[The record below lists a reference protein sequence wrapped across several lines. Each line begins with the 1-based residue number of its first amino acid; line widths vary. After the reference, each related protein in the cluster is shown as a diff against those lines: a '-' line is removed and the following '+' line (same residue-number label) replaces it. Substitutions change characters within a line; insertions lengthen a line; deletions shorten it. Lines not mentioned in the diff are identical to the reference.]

1 MNPNHSSDTN
11 TNTITK
17 EIFIE
22 CRTETLFSFFTDP
35 DKLVRWMGRHVLL
48 EPSIGGKYRIDVNGS
63 DIAMGEY
70 KEIIPNE
77 KIVMTWG
84 WEKSKIVP
92 PGSSTVEFRMTPKG
106 NGTLLQLTH
115 YDLPESEIASHQ
127 QGWTHYMARIQSFAQ
142 GQDPGIDPWSEQAM
156 H

>member
-1 MNPNHSSDTN
+1 MTSISSDT
-11 TNTITK
+11 IRK

-22 CRTETLFSFFTDP
+22 CQPETLFSFFTDP

-48 EPSIGGKYRIDVNGS
+48 DPSIGGKYRIDVNGN

-84 WEKSKIVP
+84 WEKSKVVP
-92 PGSSTVEFRMTPKG
+92 PGSSTLEFRLTPKD
-106 NGTLLQLTH
+106 NGTLLVLTH
-115 YDLPESEIASHQ
+115 YDLPATEVASHV
-127 QGWTHYMARIQSFAQ
+127 QGWNHYMSRLQSTAQ
-142 GQDPGIDPWSEQAM
+142 GQDPGVDPWSEQAM

>member
-1 MNPNHSSDTN
+1 MNQTNSSDKLM
-11 TNTITK
+11 K

-22 CRTETLFSFFTDP
+22 CRPETLFSFFTDP

-70 KEIIPNE
+70 KEIVPNE

-84 WEKSKIVP
+84 WEKSKLVP
-92 PGSSTVEFRMTPKG
+92 PGSSTIEFKLTPKD
-106 NGTLLQLTH
+106 NGTLLMLTH
-115 YDLPESEIASHQ
+115 YDLTESEVSSHQ
-127 QGWTHYMARIQSFAQ
+127 QGWTHYMARLQSLAQ
-142 GQDPGIDPWSEQAM
+142 GQDPGVDPWSVQAM

>member
-1 MNPNHSSDTN
+1 MNPINSSDTVM
-11 TNTITK
+11 K

-22 CRTETLFSFFTDP
+22 CRPETLFSFFTDP

-48 EPSIGGKYRIDVNGS
+48 EPSIGGKYRIDVNGN
-63 DIAMGEY
+63 DIAIGEY

-84 WEKSKIVP
+84 WEKSKLVP
-92 PGSSTVEFRMTPKG
+92 PGSSTVEFRLTPKD
-106 NGTLLQLTH
+106 NGTLLLLTH
-115 YDLPESEIASHQ
+115 YDLPAAEITSHQ
-127 QGWTHYMARIQSFAQ
+127 QGWTHYMVRLQLLAQ